1 MFPFTFQVTPYDFTK
16 NNVKITVFD
25 TPGLA
30 DGTGNDERYLRQ
42 ILEKVKTVDLFLFCT
57 DMTCKRFS
65 DDDART
71 IAKLT
76 KTFGTSLWD
85 HALVV
90 FTFANQFNLDAS
102 EKDHTD
108 VHLVQQR
115 ISCFQKRMQSFQ
127 EKIQNSLL
135 SEGVSQ
141 DAASNL
147 PFAPAGELK
156 EPRLPDRENWLTGL
170 WIAAFKCISR
180 NAKAHFLM
188 ANLDRILISC
198 GGLLSEYEN
207 RAETD
212 RTRRGGEREG
222 SKENGIDQDK
232 FWSEGLKR
240 SSPVIS
246 TSEGKHWKHFREK
259 LKTIKCKTLT
269 LTAGENNNND
279 TLHGHQDV
287 NEPKRGSLKRSSA
300 LVSRDAPDLL
310 SARMRQRKSSQ
321 GFTGGKDSETEPTDT
336 RYKCRVIGE
345 DCAEADWHGENGD
358 DGLSRFNRLSVAEL
372 ETEQHCYSP
381 HDCQNLYSLPPAY
394 DEVVRNRVSLPMDE
408 ASSQELFKE
417 IVREAT
423 STDQT
428 CQFVGTSARQSGF
441 VDIYAAFF
449 AKIVEF
455 VKRLLRGKKT
465 AEAKMP
471 KGRQKEDAD
480 KL

>member
-1 MFPFTFQVTPYDFTK
+1 MFSFTLQVTPYDFTK

-42 ILEKVKTVDLFLFCT
+42 ILEKVKTFDLFLFCT
-57 DMTCKRFS
+57 DMTSKRFS

-71 IAKLT
+71 ISKLT

-102 EKDHTD
+102 KKDHTD
-108 VHLVQQR
+108 VHVVQQR
-115 ISCFQKRMQSFQ
+115 ISCFQKRMESFQ

-141 DAASNL
+141 EAASNL
-147 PFAPAGELK
+147 PFAPAGDLK

-170 WIAAFKCISR
+170 WIAAFKRISK

-188 ANLDRILISC
+188 ANLDRISISC
-198 GGLLSEYEN
+198 GGLLAEYESTT
-207 RAETD
+207 ETD
-212 RTRRGGEREG
+212 RTRRGGERGG
-222 SKENGIDQDK
+222 SKEDCIDHDR

-246 TSEGKHWKHFREK
+246 TSEGKHFREK
-259 LKTIKCKTLT
+259 LKTIKCKQLS
-269 LTAGENNNND
+269 LTAGENNDND
-279 TLHGHQDV
+279 TSHGQKDD

-300 LVSRDAPDLL
+300 LVSRGARDRFC
-310 SARMRQRKSSQ
+310 ARMQRKSLQ
-321 GFTGGKDSETEPTDT
+321 GLTGEKDSETEPTDT

-358 DGLSRFNRLSVAEL
+358 DVLSRFNRLSVAEL
-372 ETEQHCYSP
+372 ETEQHCYNP

-394 DEVVRNRVSLPMDE
+394 DEVVRSRVSLPMDE
-408 ASSQELFKE
+408 SSSRELFKE

-423 STDQT
+423 SSEQT
-428 CQFVGTSARQSGF
+428 GEFVGTSARQSGF

-465 AEAKMP
+465 AEAKMH
-471 KGRQKEDAD
+471 KGRQKGDAK